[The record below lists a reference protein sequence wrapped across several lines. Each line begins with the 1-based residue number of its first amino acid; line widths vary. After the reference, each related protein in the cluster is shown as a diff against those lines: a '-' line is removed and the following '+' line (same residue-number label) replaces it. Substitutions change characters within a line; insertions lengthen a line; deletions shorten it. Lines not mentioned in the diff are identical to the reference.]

1 MMKNLKPGFIMQLN
15 KHITVLKRLCRSHPT
30 DGYNIV
36 LEKKAYPI
44 LEKILKTVYE
54 QDGWVPYTTID
65 DKLSSNLRKITGIV
79 NKLELKPF
87 LEYDHNYTSE
97 DQKGKGRIRIADGS
111 RNLIKSVLDDLGS

>member
-1 MMKNLKPGFIMQLN
+1 MFYNAIEQAYNSAEKALQ
-15 KHITVLKRLCRSHPT
+15 ITSYGWLQYCIR
-30 DGYNIV
+30 
-36 LEKKAYPI
+36 EKAYPI

-54 QDGWVPYTTID
+54 QDGWVPYITID

-111 RNLIKSVLDDLGS
+111 RNLIKSVLDDLGT